1 VGNRPVKLVNGIY
14 RQQLS
19 KRYPRRSTQQ
29 QPLLKEKELV
39 LVSSS
44 SDSLK
49 RYQRKQPNS
58 EEVHNADRTDRTDK

>member
-1 VGNRPVKLVNGIY
+1 MGNHRVKLVNGIY

-19 KRYPRRSTQQ
+19 KRYHRKSTLQ
-29 QPLLKEKELV
+29 QPVLKEKELV

-49 RYQRKQPNS
+49 RYQRKPLNS
-58 EEVHNADRTDRTDK
+58 EGGHNASRIDRTDK

>member
-1 VGNRPVKLVNGIY
+1 MGNHRVKLVNGIY

-19 KRYPRRSTQQ
+19 KRYHRKSMLQ
-29 QPLLKEKELV
+29 QPVLKEKELV

-49 RYQRKQPNS
+49 RYQRKQLNL
-58 EEVHNADRTDRTDK
+58 EEVHNADRTDRTNK

>member
-1 VGNRPVKLVNGIY
+1 MGNHRVKLVNGIY

-19 KRYPRRSTQQ
+19 KRYRRKSTLQ
-29 QPLLKEKELV
+29 QPVLKEKELV

-49 RYQRKQPNS
+49 RYQRKQPS
-58 EEVHNADRTDRTDK
+58 LEGGHNADRTDRTNK